1 MLASYFPLKT
11 NLYKSSSF
19 NFQPLKIS
27 VWITQNLFWAS
38 LISFSNELLLSK
50 IWVFRRNAAAQN
62 VTKAIMTS
70 RKIFGYIFLIIAIL
84 LTVAIV
90 GQLYQLFAAILGI
103 FKIFSGEL
111 DSYQVG
117 LLIGTFITWLFLI
130 ALTIFLWIIGRRWI
144 KKSK

>member
-1 MLASYFPLKT
+1 
-11 NLYKSSSF
+11 
-19 NFQPLKIS
+19 
-27 VWITQNLFWAS
+27 
-38 LISFSNELLLSK
+38 
-50 IWVFRRNAAAQN
+50 
-62 VTKAIMTS
+62 MTS